1 MFLATNNGLAMVHSI
16 VAHVAAVRP
25 VALRGALRTG
35 FTEFGVLVKDAALY
49 ATWMTTNATL
59 RFALVHMFVVDRV
72 FGPVH
77 VRPQPQ
83 FP

>member
-16 VAHVAAVRP
+16 VAHVAAVHP

-49 ATWMTTNATL
+49 AT
-59 RFALVHMFVVDRV
+59 
-72 FGPVH
+72 
-77 VRPQPQ
+77 
-83 FP
+83 